1 MRYSCDMDTATAPS
15 RRERARAATMAE
27 IKQTALELM
36 REQGHTDVR
45 FSDIA
50 RAMGLTPPALYR
62 YYGDRDELLTELITD
77 AYRDLA
83 AALVAPVHP
92 QEPVDARESLDPQA
106 HLLLVASAYRA
117 WALSEPHKFALI
129 FGPPVPGYAAPEEG
143 PTVEAAQGAMANL
156 AAVVHRAAAQ
166 GALGDPIVADVDPD
180 TRTSLTSEE
189 KSGSV
194 GGDLPVATH
203 QAMLHAWA
211 ALHGFV
217 CLEAYGHFD
226 WFPVEARDGLFRTQ
240 VRLAGL
246 AIGFR
251 DA

>member
-1 MRYSCDMDTATAPS
+1 MDTTIAPS
-15 RRERARAATMAE
+15 RRERARAATLEE
-27 IKQTALELM
+27 IKQTALDLM
-36 REQGHTDVR
+36 REQGNTDVR

-62 YYGDRDELLTELITD
+62 YYADRDELLTEMITD
-77 AYRDLA
+77 AYRALA
-83 AALVAPVHP
+83 AALEVPVHT
-92 QEPVDARESLDPQA
+92 QESLAPQA

-117 WALSEPHKFALI
+117 WALAEPHRFALI
-129 FGPPVPGYAAPEEG
+129 FGPPVPGYEAPEEG

-166 GALGDPIVADVDPD
+166 GALGDPIVGDVDPG
-180 TRTSLTSEE
+180 TLPSLMSDE
-189 KSGSV
+189 KAGSV
-194 GGDLPVATH
+194 GGDLPYATH

-226 WFPVEARDGLFRTQ
+226 WFPLEAREGLFRTQ
-240 VRLAGL
+240 VELAGR
-246 AIGFR
+246 AMGFR
-251 DA
+251 KPPSRG

>member
-1 MRYSCDMDTATAPS
+1 MDTATAPS

-62 YYGDRDELLTELITD
+62 YYADRDELLTELITD

-83 AALVAPVHP
+83 DALVAPVHP
-92 QEPVDARESLDPQA
+92 QVSLDPQA

-117 WALSEPHKFALI
+117 WARGEPHKFALI

-166 GALGDPIVADVDPD
+166 GALGDPIVADVDP
-180 TRTSLTSEE
+180 
-189 KSGSV
+189 
-194 GGDLPVATH
+194 
-203 QAMLHAWA
+203 
-211 ALHGFV
+211 
-217 CLEAYGHFD
+217 
-226 WFPVEARDGLFRTQ
+226 
-240 VRLAGL
+240 
-246 AIGFR
+246 
-251 DA
+251 

>member
-1 MRYSCDMDTATAPS
+1 MDTATAPS

-62 YYGDRDELLTELITD
+62 YYADRDELLTELITD

-83 AALVAPVHP
+83 DALVAPVHP
-92 QEPVDARESLDPQA
+92 QVSLDPQA

-117 WALSEPHKFALI
+117 WARGEPHKVALI

-143 PTVEAAQGAMANL
+143 PTVEAAQGAM
-156 AAVVHRAAAQ
+156 
-166 GALGDPIVADVDPD
+166 
-180 TRTSLTSEE
+180 
-189 KSGSV
+189 
-194 GGDLPVATH
+194 
-203 QAMLHAWA
+203 
-211 ALHGFV
+211 
-217 CLEAYGHFD
+217 
-226 WFPVEARDGLFRTQ
+226 
-240 VRLAGL
+240 
-246 AIGFR
+246 
-251 DA
+251 